1 MEASER
7 AGCPRKLLSIPS
19 DLFQEYASN
28 FILKTKNYIVF

>member
-19 DLFQEYASN
+19 DLYQEYASN
-28 FILKTKNYIVF
+28 LNIIEGLVL